1 MCKIVCA
8 LLSSDLLLDMRGSGQ
23 LHVTVRTGRHPLVE
37 LVICIGT
44 NQPPPPTLSRHCHS
58 TLMMGDRNKISR
70 ASNLGSRI
78 ATEKFKGKGGVCC
91 ACEGTVGHELEPEHP
106 RVLPV
111 AQLQTCE
118 GTKCSLPLRDR

>member
-1 MCKIVCA
+1 MIGMDPQRLHWLVRGKISRFSLLCKIVCA

-58 TLMMGDRNKISR
+58 TLMMGDRNKISQ
-70 ASNLGSRI
+70 ASNVGSRI
-78 ATEKFKGKGGVCC
+78 ATEK
-91 ACEGTVGHELEPEHP
+91 
-106 RVLPV
+106 
-111 AQLQTCE
+111 
-118 GTKCSLPLRDR
+118 